1 MDKSSHWWKGGVI
14 YQIYPRSFADSNG
27 DGVGDLLGIISRLE
41 YLQDLGVDAIW
52 LSPVYPSPMV
62 DFGYDVSDYCGID
75 PLFGTLDDFDS
86 LVREA
91 HARNIHVIMDL
102 VLNHTS
108 DQHPWFLE
116 SRSSRENPHRDW
128 YIWRDGKPGGK
139 RPNNWASIF
148 GGWAWDYDKT
158 TSQYYY
164 HMFCPQQPDLNWR
177 NPQVRAAM
185 MEVFRFWM
193 DRGVDG
199 FRLDVFNQYFK
210 DAQFRDNP
218 QKPGIRPFERQ
229 VHLHDTDQP
238 EMLGVVE
245 EIRQVTDVYPERY
258 VVGESFLVGPEGAA
272 KYMGDGKL
280 HAAFNFELLNCTWD
294 AGRMQ
299 AALQRWENA
308 LAEDAWPTLVLN
320 NHDNKRSSSRYRT
333 GENDDRN
340 KAAAVLLLTARGT
353 PYLYYG
359 EEIGMRNI
367 HVPYSQIQD
376 PPGKRYFPFFPT
388 RDACRSPMQWD
399 NNPQSGFSSSD
410 PWMAVHP
417 DYPFRNAAAQRDDP
431 ESLYNVY
438 RKLIALRKEHKALQ
452 EGLYMPLT
460 FEPKTLMAYL
470 RQTKDEMILVA
481 INFGRKPVRLFLG
494 SDLAGKNWNLLLS
507 TRREELDQPKGN
519 ALRLLGNEA
528 LVVSLDQESG

>member
-1 MDKSSHWWKGGVI
+1 MDNSNQWWKDGVI
-14 YQIYPRSFADSNG
+14 YQIYPCSFADSNG
-27 DGVGDLLGIISRLE
+27 DGVGDLQGIITHLDYLE
-41 YLQDLGVDAIW
+41 ELGVDAIW

-75 PLFGTLDDFDS
+75 PLFGSLDDFDI
-86 LVREA
+86 LIREA
-91 HARNIHVIMDL
+91 HSRKIRVIMDL
-102 VLNHTS
+102 VLNHSS

-116 SRSSRENPHRDW
+116 SRSSSDNPYSDW

-139 RPNNWASIF
+139 RPNNWSSWF
-148 GGWAWDYDKT
+148 GGWAWEYDEGRG
-158 TSQYYY
+158 QYYY
-164 HMFCPQQPDLNWR
+164 HMFGKLQPELNWR
-177 NPQVRAAM
+177 NPQLREAM
-185 MEVFRFWM
+185 MEIFRFWM
-193 DRGVDG
+193 DRCVDG

-210 DAQFRDNP
+210 DARFRDNP
-218 QKPGIRPFERQ
+218 QKLGLRKFDRQ
-229 VHLHDTDQP
+229 THIYDTDQP
-238 EMLGVVE
+238 EMKGAVE
-245 EIRQVTDVYPERY
+245 EIRQVTDAYPERY

-280 HAAFNFELLNCTWD
+280 HAAFNFELLNCPWD

-308 LAEDAWPTLVLN
+308 LGEDAWPTLVLN

-376 PPGKRYFPFFPT
+376 PPGKRYFPLFPT

-399 NNPQSGFSSSD
+399 NSPQSGFSSSA
-410 PWMAVHP
+410 PWMTVHP
-417 DYPFRNAAAQRDDP
+417 DFPYRNAAAQRDDP

-494 SDLAGKNWNLLLS
+494 SDLAGKTWNLLLS
-507 TRREELDQPKGN
+507 TRREKLEQPQGN
-519 ALRLLGNEA
+519 AIRLLGNEA
-528 LVVSLDQESG
+528 LVVDLD